1 MNLKNDFFSWMDAIL
16 KKDFPKDT
24 VAICFNLY
32 EEQDNHWGVE
42 LVGTDEYDE
51 EDDDWACDEIIAFR
65 DNLFHL
71 EMDTDWEKVWD
82 VVNELV
88 KKYLETGS
96 ESEKLLQYEAIATG
110 FTDSELKILY
120 QNNGETDEAYNGKI
134 RI

>member
-1 MNLKNDFFSWMDAIL
+1 MDGIL
-16 KKDFPKDT
+16 KREFPEDT

-82 VVNELV
+82 IINNLIKE
-88 KKYLETGS
+88 YLETGS
-96 ESEKLLQYEAIATG
+96 ESEKLLRYEAVATG
-110 FTDSELKILY
+110 FTDNELKILY
-120 QNNGETDEAYNGKI
+120 QNDED
-134 RI
+134 